1 MTSLNEILKG
11 PACSRVKKVTIDF
24 NCFVRELANQ
34 YKDPQR
40 AFRDMPTPDPDGA
53 VANFF
58 RFELFGAIMQMTHR
72 ATQEQHLGVLDI
84 DERSAHATN
93 MKRIGRLFSY
103 AFNTV
108 KQNYLY
114 DGMQH
119 VTFTVTTKEDPNNV
133 ARTMLE
139 FMSNACSYLMNELES
154 SYTDYDMWLK
164 QAYREIIAVIL
175 DMTFTGPTQFNYISV
190 SFKDA

>member
-1 MTSLNEILKG
+1 MNPITDKVPYFN
-11 PACSRVKKVTIDF
+11 RVKKVTIDI
-24 NCFVRELANQ
+24 NCFVRELSNQ

-58 RFELFGAIMQMTHR
+58 RFEMFGPIMQMAHR
-72 ATQEQHLGVLDI
+72 AVQEQHLNLLDV
-84 DERSAHATN
+84 DGRSAHAMN

-103 AFNTV
+103 AQNTV

-119 VTFTVTTKEDPNNV
+119 IRFSVTTKEDPDRI
-133 ARTMLE
+133 ARTMLD
-139 FMSNACSYLMNELES
+139 FMSSACSYLIEELNGS
-154 SYTDYDMWLK
+154 TNDYDMWLK
-164 QAYREIIAVIL
+164 QVYRELIAVIL
-175 DMTFTGPTQFNYISV
+175 DITFTGPTQFNYMSV
-190 SFKDA
+190 SAKDA

>member
-1 MTSLNEILKG
+1 MNPIVNKMPYATRL
-11 PACSRVKKVTIDF
+11 KKVTIDI

-58 RFELFGAIMQMTHR
+58 RFEMFGAIMQMAHR
-72 ATQEQHLGVLDI
+72 ATQEQHLNLVDV
-84 DERSAHATN
+84 DDRSQHAAR

-103 AFNTV
+103 AFNSV

-119 VTFTVTTKEDPNNV
+119 ITFTVTTKEDPDAV
-133 ARTMLE
+133 ARSMLE
-139 FMSNACSYLMNELES
+139 FMSSACSYLMDELQGS
-154 SYTDYDMWLK
+154 TNDYDVWLK
-164 QAYREIIAVIL
+164 QVYRELIGVVL
-175 DMTFTGPTQFNYISV
+175 DITFTGPTQFNYMSV
-190 SFKDA
+190 STKDA